1 MTTAVKISSILIN
14 KASPYRFRVMTTI
27 SLLVLAT
34 FSQLSKAEEPKRIL
48 KWKDD
53 KGVTQ
58 YGDKIPAQYS
68 NRENTVINKQGITV
82 KRNKPYVYQDAA
94 ADQAKIEQG
103 KKDRALLSAFT
114 HEDEIDL
121 ARDRHLQL
129 DKVTLEGLQ
138 MQKINSQKRLAETQK
153 YAGTFTKQKKAI
165 PTDVSADIKT
175 TQSEITKLDQQI
187 AERKVIMENTRKRFD
202 EDKKRYV
209 ELKYHNNNSIP
220 PANAAA
226 PEVTAQP

>member
-1 MTTAVKISSILIN
+1 MITAVKISSTLN
-14 KASPYRFRVMTTI
+14 SKSSAYRFWVMATI
-27 SLLVLAT
+27 SLLILAT
-34 FSQLSKAEEPKRIL
+34 FSQLSKAAEPKRIL

-68 NRENTVINKQGITV
+68 NRENSVINQQGITV
-82 KRNKPYVYQDAA
+82 KRNKPYVYQDIA

-138 MQKINSQKRLAETQK
+138 MQKTNSQKRLAETQK
-153 YAGTFTKQKKAI
+153 YAGTYAKQKKAI
-165 PTDVSADIKT
+165 PADVSADIKT

-187 AERKVIMENTRKRFD
+187 AERKVVMENTRKRFD

-209 ELKYHNNNSIP
+209 ELKYQSKSTSP
-220 PANAAA
+220 TNATT
-226 PEVTAQP
+226 EVINKP

>member
-1 MTTAVKISSILIN
+1 MATMGV
-14 KASPYRFRVMTTI
+14 
-27 SLLVLAT
+27 LVLAT
-34 FSQLSKAEEPKRIL
+34 FSQLSQAEEPKRIL

-68 NRENTVINKQGITV
+68 NRENSVINKQGIIV
-82 KRNKPYVYQDAA
+82 KRNKPYVYQDIA
-94 ADQAKIEQG
+94 ADQARIEQG

-138 MQKINSQKRLAETQK
+138 MQKANSQKRLAETQK
-153 YAGTFTKQKKAI
+153 YAGSFAKQKKAV
-165 PTDVSADIKT
+165 PADVSADIKS
-175 TQSEITKLDQQI
+175 TQSEISKLDQQI
-187 AERKVIMENTRKRFD
+187 AERNTVMENTRKRFD
-202 EDKKRYV
+202 EDKKRYI
-209 ELKYHNNNSIP
+209 ELKYQNNSTP

-226 PEVTAQP
+226 PEATPQP

>member
-1 MTTAVKISSILIN
+1 MITAVKISSTLN
-14 KASPYRFRVMTTI
+14 SKSSAYRFWVMATI
-27 SLLVLAT
+27 SLLILAT
-34 FSQLSKAEEPKRIL
+34 FSQLSKAAEPKRIL

-68 NRENTVINKQGITV
+68 NRENSVINQQGITV
-82 KRNKPYVYQDAA
+82 KRNKPYVYQDIA

-138 MQKINSQKRLAETQK
+138 MQKTNSQKRLTETQK
-153 YAGTFTKQKKAI
+153 YAGSFAKQKKAV
-165 PTDVSADIKT
+165 PADVSADIKN

-187 AERKVIMENTRKRFD
+187 AERKVVMENTRKRFD

-209 ELKYHNNNSIP
+209 ELKYQSKSTSP
-220 PANAAA
+220 TNATT
-226 PEVTAQP
+226 EVINKP

>member
-1 MTTAVKISSILIN
+1 MMTKAVKISSKL
-14 KASPYRFRVMTTI
+14 SQHRFWVMATI
-27 SLLVLAT
+27 SLLILAT

-68 NRENTVINKQGITV
+68 NRENSVINQQGITV
-82 KRNKPYVYQDAA
+82 KRNKPYVYQDLA
-94 ADQAKIEQG
+94 ADQAKIEQS

-129 DKVTLEGLQ
+129 DKITLEGLQ
-138 MQKINSQKRLAETQK
+138 MQKTNSQKRLSETQK
-153 YAGTFTKQKKAI
+153 FAGSFTKQKKAI
-165 PTDVSADIKT
+165 PADVSADIKT
-175 TQSEITKLDQQI
+175 TQSEITKLDQQM

-209 ELKYHNNNSIP
+209 ELKYQNNSTP

-226 PEVTAQP
+226 PEVTAKP

>member
-1 MTTAVKISSILIN
+1 MIPAVKISSIFSS
-14 KASPYRFRVMTTI
+14 KSGPYRFWVMATI

-34 FSQLSKAEEPKRIL
+34 LSQLSKAEEPKRIL

-68 NRENTVINKQGITV
+68 DKENSVINKQGITV
-82 KRNKPYVYQDAA
+82 KHNKPFVYQDQA
-94 ADQAKIEQG
+94 ADQAKIDQA
-103 KKDRALLSAFT
+103 KKDKALLRAFS

-138 MQKINSQKRLAETQK
+138 MQKTNSQKRLSETQK
-153 YAGTFTKQKKAI
+153 YAGTFAKQKKAI
-165 PTDVSADIKT
+165 PADVSADIKN

-187 AERKVIMENTRKRFD
+187 AERKVVMENTRKRFD

-209 ELKYHNNNSIP
+209 ELKYQTSSTP
-220 PANAAA
+220 PTNAAT
-226 PEVTAQP
+226 EVVTKP